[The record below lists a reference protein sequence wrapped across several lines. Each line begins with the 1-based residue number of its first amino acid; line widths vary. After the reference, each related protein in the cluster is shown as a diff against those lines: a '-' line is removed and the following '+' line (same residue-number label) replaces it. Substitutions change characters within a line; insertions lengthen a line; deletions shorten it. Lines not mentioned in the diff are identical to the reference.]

1 MLQCQCNIS
10 ITSKGTNRKVSFNFV
25 HSIEIESSYE
35 NLTDTCKITL
45 PRKLTFEG
53 KKLFE
58 GNDPIFKRG
67 DNIEVQIGYVPNITT
82 VFVGYI
88 KNVGTNVPTVLECED
103 EMYLLKQW
111 TINYPSKVVLIERSK
126 KGKLLKHPKII
137 PFSVKLDE
145 LLDYCLTDHDI
156 EYDIIGELLAIPNC
170 ITAKGITYF
179 MWLSKTAESNN
190 CTGIYEVDSFG
201 ALNQYI
207 FEVVYGGLARGGR
220 GIIRTLLSLVGVA
233 NKDLKDDQDSWNQMK
248 DSFPRKAIAFILFP
262 FIALNFLVPGMAF
275 CSGIAAFLSG
285 IFQEHIWWGLF
296 FSFTIGIFISMAT
309 GFYMGI
315 QTLYVF
321 FLYPWVNNRTSSDKN
336 KWSDIFNSLKTYML
350 FAFYLLICF
359 YGYEDLGSAGGAG
372 IMFIVVASIIMQW
385 MKNSDDK

>member
-111 TINYPSKVVLIERSK
+111 TVNYPKKIDLINKSK
-126 KGKLLKHPKII
+126 KGKLLIHPKEV
-137 PFSVKLDE
+137 PFTVKLKE
-145 LLDYCLTDHDI
+145 LLDYCLSDHDI
-156 EYDIIGELLAIPNC
+156 EFDVIDNIDLGQRRFVNMTPAGVLDKLKSEYGLYSYFIDKINKTTGKKVIDAKTNKPVRVLHVGFANDASITHEASFKMEEVIINSDTLE
-170 ITAKGITYF
+170 
-179 MWLSKTAESNN
+179 WSRAEDVR
-190 CTGIYEVDSFG
+190 I
-201 ALNQYI
+201 Q
-207 FEVVYGGLARGGR
+207 
-220 GIIRTLLSLVGVA
+220 
-233 NKDLKDDQDSWNQMK
+233 
-248 DSFPRKAIAFILFP
+248 
-262 FIALNFLVPGMAF
+262 
-275 CSGIAAFLSG
+275 CSA
-285 IFQEHIWWGLF
+285 
-296 FSFTIGIFISMAT
+296 ISMFPDNTKSDPIIVGDPDGNQITIHKYNMNASALKFAAEEWIKENKYT
-309 GFYMGI
+309 GYRGDVETFGEPVMNHGDRVKLTSVKLPERDGTFLIKKVKRVYSVDAGNHQI
-315 QTLYVF
+315 FTL
-321 FLYPWVNNRTSSDKN
+321 
-336 KWSDIFNSLKTYML
+336 
-350 FAFYLLICF
+350 
-359 YGYEDLGSAGGAG
+359 GAKVG
-372 IMFIVVASIIMQW
+372 
-385 MKNSDDK
+385 